1 MHVEAGHYN
10 NMPEDL
16 AKDLRCPLCLYHT
29 KRKSNMI
36 DHIVLH
42 RGTLPSK
49 WNRPHSMFFC
59 FFTSQLYWWVMLWET
74 GFQCCGSGGRINLR
88 VKGSVRVNIGFFFF
102 SSTYH
107 LGVKPATKGKAC
119 VVVRSEDLCC
129 RRCGQ
134 FGECLLALEL
144 FFSSCS
150 FCVVNRHEP
159 SEISIILYNCRQ
171 DRKTVHFLKCQNIP
185 FTANAIRFKVGV
197 ILPVLAFAVFN
208 MRETVK

>member
-1 MHVEAGHYN
+1 MSFNFHHFLPQLALLCSLLLKNILQCIQLFQENKNLTFVLIHKNSRIKYENLTGSVCLLICLRNTFTMHVEAGHYN

-59 FFTSQLYWWVMLWET
+59 FFTSQLYRWVMLWET

-88 VKGSVRVNIGFFFF
+88 VKGSVRVNIVFFF
-102 SSTYH
+102 
-107 LGVKPATKGKAC
+107 
-119 VVVRSEDLCC
+119 
-129 RRCGQ
+129 
-134 FGECLLALEL
+134 LALT
-144 FFSSCS
+144 
-150 FCVVNRHEP
+150 
-159 SEISIILYNCRQ
+159 I
-171 DRKTVHFLKCQNIP
+171 
-185 FTANAIRFKVGV
+185 
-197 ILPVLAFAVFN
+197 
-208 MRETVK
+208 